1 MQLLTVTRHVHCH
14 LQRDS
19 MSTGPLVVIVGLME
33 NDKIAVSVR
42 AHILVLIPSFF
53 IILDVNVLSRRKWG
67 VPQQYSSTTYR
78 TCTLCHTI
86 CMRKH
91 GTDAVHPG
99 SSANCGS
106 RSTPCTTPAAAA
118 AGAPDSSL
126 YDPCKLDT
134 SLRILRSAPLNAAF
148 AKHVERALCYESYKF
163 LTDAT
168 AYADTVYVSIG
179 EQVMRYAHAV
189 ITCLQCCHTVAL
201 RHDATQELIQSG
213 NNSPM

>member
-1 MQLLTVTRHVHCH
+1 
-14 LQRDS
+14 
-19 MSTGPLVVIVGLME
+19 
-33 NDKIAVSVR
+33 
-42 AHILVLIPSFF
+42 
-53 IILDVNVLSRRKWG
+53 VNVLSRRKWG
-67 VPQQYSSTTYR
+67 VPQQHSSTTFR
-78 TCTLCHTI
+78 MSTLCHTI

-99 SSANCGS
+99 SRANCES
-106 RSTPCTTPAAAA
+106 SSTPCTTPAAAA
-118 AGAPDSSL
+118 AGAPDSSF

-168 AYADTVYVSIG
+168 AHADTLYVSTG
-179 EQVMRYAHAV
+179 EQVMCYAHAV

-201 RHDATQELIQSG
+201 RHDATQ
-213 NNSPM
+213 

>member
-42 AHILVLIPSFF
+42 AHILVLILSFF

-67 VPQQYSSTTYR
+67 VPQQHSSTTFR
-78 TCTLCHTI
+78 MSTLCHTI

-91 GTDAVHPG
+91 STDAVHPG
-99 SSANCGS
+99 SSANCES
-106 RSTPCTTPAAAA
+106 SSTPCTTPAAAA
-118 AGAPDSSL
+118 GAPDSSF
-126 YDPCKLDT
+126 YEPSKLDT

-189 ITCLQCCHTVAL
+189 ITCLQGCHTVAL
-201 RHDATQELIQSG
+201 RHDATQ
-213 NNSPM
+213 